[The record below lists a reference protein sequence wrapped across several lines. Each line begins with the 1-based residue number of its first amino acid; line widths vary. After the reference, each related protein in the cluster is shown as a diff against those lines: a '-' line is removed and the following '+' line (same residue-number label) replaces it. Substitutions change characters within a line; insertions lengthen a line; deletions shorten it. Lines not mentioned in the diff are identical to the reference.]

1 MLFFWGV
8 LLAGGAG
15 GFSGMLIAD
24 NPAGGPKYTP
34 EMLGQALP
42 MTPRLTALG
51 VFCSGLALGLIF
63 CVGIGFLAASATRR
77 RHRASAGWTAPGSGV
92 AYVQLRV
99 AHPPARPVDQ
109 PVPRP
114 NGGER
119 SQRDGRAWRV
129 AS

>member
-15 GFSGMLIAD
+15 GFTGMLIAD

-99 AHPPARPVDQ
+99 APPSGTTGRPAGAPTERWRAFAARWPCL
-109 PVPRP
+109 
-114 NGGER
+114 
-119 SQRDGRAWRV
+119 
-129 AS
+129 ASR